1 MEVELLRPGTV
12 PISPDTLL
20 WFEFLLDPALLE
32 KHLSK
37 QNPDPAPTDLIVKF
51 LSIVLDRKDEVKLT
65 EALDSVDTVKI
76 EETAVKPN
84 RKCLALKILSLKVAA
99 HLRWNLTIIE
109 SKLPLPM
116 QVALMQALLQVA
128 LEREADPAQH
138 PGLDL
143 GTLPGHALFA
153 VALYH
158 TWVLR
163 ALMYN
168 RLAARQPRPAFVAI
182 PGLQDPMFV
191 PPSVTDEL
199 LLSLEGQAEASL
211 EVLGRVVVSGRP
223 ARVPSLDS
231 FVVPREHGPDD
242 CQEWGRCLPVSL
254 AEFHCQLLFDLGR
267 FHFYRAEY
275 GPASEHFRTAVELY
289 RELDPGRLCYCV
301 VSPGELDGYGKACD
315 IVPPAPSEN
324 LLYQMHRCIRDQ
336 YTVHR
341 DILELDI
348 QGAMSSGKF
357 TVARDLPL
365 QVTTLNAVNR
375 VVTGAVDWSSVSG
388 RRPALPAPR
397 ALDALVSALKPVLS
411 VATDAEKQRVKMFL
425 VDLVEYDVY
434 QGLPERVLS
443 TPELRNLFDAEELH
457 TFSKR
462 TAKAPE
468 EDIPQLLL
476 TSDWDI
482 PESLLQENQQLQNG
496 SLEQKLILSYDT
508 DEIEALLKRI
518 CPANPMKVQWRI
530 NNKWE
535 LPIPLQSV
543 VMSLPR
549 GFLQDFV
556 YLLLAKSRELTA
568 LKDFDAAQAMLGAV
582 EARAKGAAGVP
593 SGALYKLTKLLGWEG
608 LLIRVTQLLAEW
620 PCPKINRQGVAADC
634 KACLSALK
642 SGEQVLPRVEVSEQC
657 AACLL
662 NLGEWDFL
670 AGLDK
675 RWNYFELTAAVARA
689 CADVARHKGSKK
701 ACKDAWDLVLPVF
714 GSGGQQKRSSS
725 GAVSLVQ
732 RDSPTGFGSA
742 QSRASLLQFLDR
754 LRDAAVL
761 AVVVSLL
768 ARLHNVLR
776 DEPALELCVEHVA
789 LWPAVVSNA
798 NSYHTRGVA
807 EILSQLVQIA
817 LKYHPTN
824 ISWLKLMG
832 DINFVLGFWAKALQ
846 FYLEAGIVAS
856 DYFSQPMPRA
866 VVDDHVYRRMIKC
879 CTHLQAHTQAAV
891 LCQFLEDV
899 DYATAFKSLGE
910 MKSSSCSD
918 AMDAYYP
925 CIWDTTI
932 LEYLV
937 HLHTKRGEQERR
949 KQVMKVIGLLELNA
963 NNNEEIQREAANIRK
978 SRFLRALAM
987 QYVH

>member
-336 YTVHR
+336 YTGIIQVLQQDNLKHEIPQVHR

-620 PCPKINRQGVAADC
+620 PCPKIRRGGGLQG
-634 KACLSALK
+634 
-642 SGEQVLPRVEVSEQC
+642 
-657 AACLL
+657 
-662 NLGEWDFL
+662 
-670 AGLDK
+670 
-675 RWNYFELTAAVARA
+675 
-689 CADVARHKGSKK
+689 
-701 ACKDAWDLVLPVF
+701 LPVCAQVR
-714 GSGGQQKRSSS
+714 GAGPAAGGGER
-725 GAVSLVQ
+725 AVRRV
-732 RDSPTGFGSA
+732 PA
-742 QSRASLLQFLDR
+742 
-754 LRDAAVL
+754 
-761 AVVVSLL
+761 
-768 ARLHNVLR
+768 
-776 DEPALELCVEHVA
+776 EPRRVGLPGRPGQALELLRADGGRRARLRRRRQAQGQQEGMQGRLGPGATGVRVGRAAEAQQLRGSVPGAAGLAHGIRLRAEPRLAAAVPG
-789 LWPAVVSNA
+789 PAA
-798 NSYHTRGVA
+798 RRGR
-807 EILSQLVQIA
+807 
-817 LKYHPTN
+817 
-824 ISWLKLMG
+824 
-832 DINFVLGFWAKALQ
+832 
-846 FYLEAGIVAS
+846 AGGRRLAAGAAA
-856 DYFSQPMPRA
+856 QRAARRAGARA
-866 VVDDHVYRRMIKC
+866 V
-879 CTHLQAHTQAAV
+879 
-891 LCQFLEDV
+891 
-899 DYATAFKSLGE
+899 
-910 MKSSSCSD
+910 
-918 AMDAYYP
+918 
-925 CIWDTTI
+925 
-932 LEYLV
+932 
-937 HLHTKRGEQERR
+937 RGAR
-949 KQVMKVIGLLELNA
+949 
-963 NNNEEIQREAANIRK
+963 
-978 SRFLRALAM
+978 RALARRR
-987 QYVH
+987 QQCQLVPHARGSRDTFPAGADSLEVPSYKHFLVEANGRY